1 MLNYQRVT
9 PYNHHSTG
17 FFWTLCNTAHIS
29 SQHSHGQSGQTHAHL
44 MSEFWSFVPPISAW
58 TGCPGT
64 EILLMMMAASSFF
77 VHEDL
82 STQPVCPSFL
92 NYPQLSHTFICFSKF
107 FTSVAWVNMVET
119 CWNICGF
126 MIASKHKGR
135 VVWST
140 PTTVAHIMTWKT
152 QSSAPDILISFA
164 SWFLRTLRS
173 HVATKMIPLLDPD
186 FVHHATGFK
195 HKKGTCL

>member
-1 MLNYQRVT
+1 MNRLPRDWNSVDDD
-9 PYNHHSTG
+9 
-17 FFWTLCNTAHIS
+17 
-29 SQHSHGQSGQTHAHL
+29 
-44 MSEFWSFVPPISAW
+44 
-58 TGCPGT
+58 GCI
-64 EILLMMMAASSFF
+64 ILLL

-119 CWNICGF
+119 CWKICGF

-173 HVATKMIPLLDPD
+173 HVATKMIPLLDPE

-195 HKKGTCL
+195 HKKRNMFVVSKPIWVINMSLHGGVDTIGYNWPKALLG